1 MTSLKQFAVDEHRGA
16 PLRQM
21 FAVRY
26 TQRLATWVKVH
37 AMTHNVSDSALL
49 RHALEQYAVANGY
62 DALQAAGLQWEADE
76 LRRKAGIAEMQRMNE
91 RIDESRQVQ
100 AQAAERNRQWSEMGI
115 LQRLGHEPLSQE
127 QIQANRRKWGIKGQ

>member
-1 MTSLKQFAVDEHRGA
+1 MSYTPSPTTMASLKQFAVDEHRGA

-37 AMTHNVSDSALL
+37 ALTHNVSDSAVL

-62 DALQAAGLQWEADE
+62 DAH
-76 LRRKAGIAEMQRMNE
+76 R
-91 RIDESRQVQ
+91 
-100 AQAAERNRQWSEMGI
+100 
-115 LQRLGHEPLSQE
+115 
-127 QIQANRRKWGIKGQ
+127 